1 MSRPPATGNTV
12 TISNGSLGSEVY
24 GGYVNTNGDATDNAV
39 TIDGGAIGA
48 DVYGGFISD
57 AGSGDATGNTVTIS
71 GGTIGGALYGGH
83 SNTGDAFTGNTLNL
97 KAAGLTVAAL
107 GGFQYLNFYLPTT
120 LQAGNTMLMV
130 TGTASTVNVGI
141 AGSSS
146 LLGVGDTVT
155 LIHAAGTLDA
165 TGINA
170 AANGAGLQGVTLA
183 YQFALAADATDLAA
197 TVTGIGISEGAK
209 ALSEGYLAGMAG
221 LDRGSDL
228 VSGAG
233 MANAVAAAD
242 AGRSAFVAVSGS
254 SVRSETGSHVD
265 LDQGGLMAGVVQ
277 RVDLSAGRLTAGAFA
292 EFGGGSY
299 DTGNATSSGLVRGSG
314 DVHNLGGGLVGHMD
328 FRPLGHGHVYAEAA
342 TRVGMAYNSFDS
354 NDLTSL
360 SGIAAR
366 YDASSAYYGV
376 SAAIGYV
383 WNLNATASLDV
394 YGKYF
399 QTRLNGDSVRLST
412 GETVDFDDIDSQ
424 RTRVGARLSY
434 ALADHVTPYV
444 GMAWEHEFDGESRA
458 TTNGYSLAAPTL
470 QGDTGIAEI
479 GLTMT
484 PSATMPLQVDI
495 GLQGFLGRNQGV
507 AGNLRATLA
516 F

>member
-1 MSRPPATGNTV
+1 
-12 TISNGSLGSEVY
+12 
-24 GGYVNTNGDATDNAV
+24 
-39 TIDGGAIGA
+39 
-48 DVYGGFISD
+48 
-57 AGSGDATGNTVTIS
+57 
-71 GGTIGGALYGGH
+71 
-83 SNTGDAFTGNTLNL
+83 L